1 MGREQFLHRTGL
13 GAGTAGNHLQL
24 LEGHR
29 HSPRVLSGRLQEFVA
44 VIVGLA
50 LLFLGVLGVQDGIS
64 DGTELGVGE
73 DRGGLAGGGQPF
85 EGGARQE
92 LRAHLFL
99 GVLEGDMA
107 DLMADDPKQFVV
119 RHDVHDPGIDP
130 DAAVGAGERIDLLLL
145 INLEVQRN
153 AVHGIQS
160 LREVAEP
167 LRVGVAFR
175 QDPALGIKLGNV
187 LMDIGLYLFVGKGQ
201 GLSGNH
207 SALEGAG
214 RVERFGAGDEQQRA
228 GCKSKESF
236 HHTANIKQIYEEL
249 IIFVDVK
256 RKRRMKII
264 IEGAGQVGS
273 HLAKMLSHEGGDIT
287 VIDDNEGRL
296 QKLSSTADVVTIVGD
311 PSSVRVLRDAG
322 CTRADLF
329 IAVNPSTTQ
338 AVNIVSALLAKRLGS
353 KRVIAR
359 IEDEAYLL
367 PENKLMFKDM
377 GIDML
382 FYPEKIASDEII
394 DLLKHT
400 ASTDSM
406 DFARGKLQ
414 LVVFRLDDDSP
425 ILDMNVAEF
434 TAAMEA
440 TSAQAQLRIIAIA
453 RKGETIIPKFDTK
466 FNYNDHLYIIA
477 KREGVP
483 TIMKFLGKD
492 NIEVNKVMILGGSE
506 IGEMVAAQ
514 LSSQQLE
521 AVKLIEI
528 DKDRCRELSEKLP
541 SDVIVANGDCRNS
554 DFLVEEGVREYDALV
569 AVTGNDEANIL
580 ACVVAKKFGVAR
592 TIAQVE
598 NLEYVRL
605 AEDMGVDA
613 VINKKLITAGR
624 IFKFTLSDK
633 VRFVRYMSGTD
644 AEVLEYTAAPNSK
657 VTKGALK
664 DIGFPRNAIIG
675 GVIRGSES
683 FIAVGDTRIEPYD
696 RVAVFALP
704 ETVKE
709 VDRFFK

>member
-1 MGREQFLHRTGL
+1 
-13 GAGTAGNHLQL
+13 
-24 LEGHR
+24 
-29 HSPRVLSGRLQEFVA
+29 
-44 VIVGLA
+44 
-50 LLFLGVLGVQDGIS
+50 
-64 DGTELGVGE
+64 
-73 DRGGLAGGGQPF
+73 
-85 EGGARQE
+85 
-92 LRAHLFL
+92 
-99 GVLEGDMA
+99 
-107 DLMADDPKQFVV
+107 
-119 RHDVHDPGIDP
+119 
-130 DAAVGAGERIDLLLL
+130 
-145 INLEVQRN
+145 
-153 AVHGIQS
+153 
-160 LREVAEP
+160 
-167 LRVGVAFR
+167 
-175 QDPALGIKLGNV
+175 
-187 LMDIGLYLFVGKGQ
+187 
-201 GLSGNH
+201 
-207 SALEGAG
+207 
-214 RVERFGAGDEQQRA
+214 
-228 GCKSKESF
+228 
-236 HHTANIKQIYEEL
+236 
-249 IIFVDVK
+249 
-256 RKRRMKII
+256 MKII

-296 QKLSSTADVVTIVGD
+296 QKLNSTADVVTVVGD

-322 CTRADLF
+322 CARADLF
-329 IAVNPSTTQ
+329 IAVNPFTTQ
-338 AVNIVSALLAKRLGS
+338 TVNIVSALLAKRLGS

-394 DLLKHT
+394 DMLKHT

-425 ILDMNVAEF
+425 ILDMKVAEF

-440 TSAQAQLRIIAIA
+440 ASAQAQLRIIAIA

-492 NIEVNKVMILGGSE
+492 NIEVNKAMILGGSE

-554 DFLVEEGVREYDALV
+554 DFLVEEGIREYDALV

-675 GVIRGSES
+675 GIIRGSES

>member
-1 MGREQFLHRTGL
+1 
-13 GAGTAGNHLQL
+13 
-24 LEGHR
+24 
-29 HSPRVLSGRLQEFVA
+29 
-44 VIVGLA
+44 
-50 LLFLGVLGVQDGIS
+50 
-64 DGTELGVGE
+64 
-73 DRGGLAGGGQPF
+73 
-85 EGGARQE
+85 
-92 LRAHLFL
+92 
-99 GVLEGDMA
+99 
-107 DLMADDPKQFVV
+107 
-119 RHDVHDPGIDP
+119 
-130 DAAVGAGERIDLLLL
+130 
-145 INLEVQRN
+145 
-153 AVHGIQS
+153 
-160 LREVAEP
+160 
-167 LRVGVAFR
+167 
-175 QDPALGIKLGNV
+175 
-187 LMDIGLYLFVGKGQ
+187 
-201 GLSGNH
+201 
-207 SALEGAG
+207 
-214 RVERFGAGDEQQRA
+214 
-228 GCKSKESF
+228 
-236 HHTANIKQIYEEL
+236 
-249 IIFVDVK
+249 
-256 RKRRMKII
+256 MKII

-296 QKLSSTADVVTIVGD
+296 QKLNSTADVVTVVGD
-311 PSSVRVLRDAG
+311 PSSVTVLRDAG
-322 CTRADLF
+322 CARADLF
-329 IAVNPSTTQ
+329 IAVNPFTTQ
-338 AVNIVSALLAKRLGS
+338 TVNIVSALLAKRLGS

-394 DLLKHT
+394 DMLKHT

-425 ILDMNVAEF
+425 ILDMKVAEF

-440 TSAQAQLRIIAIA
+440 ASAQAQLRIIAIA

-492 NIEVNKVMILGGSE
+492 NIEVNKAMILGGSE

-554 DFLVEEGVREYDALV
+554 DFLVEEGIREYDALV

-598 NLEYVRL
+598 NLEYLRL

-675 GVIRGSES
+675 GIIRGSES